1 MVAACKDCSLPPRL
15 PEPGKRG
22 FSCPSGQAQK
32 KNWQLQEQ
40 NWTDRQT
47 SWLSALCYS
56 VELRKFLRLN
66 WTFCLKNRNQNKL
79 RFSHWF
85 TEKFGKNCVY
95 SPSTSRALK
104 TMVWRLCTG
113 RVQLWTFSRTW
124 KTWMLPSTGWK
135 KQRWSWKHSRD
146 RQTDRQIAEM
156 WQEEHIAGASYT
168 RSAAVSATPPAQY
181 SRVVRRGRGDGV
193 PHFFR

>member
-40 NWTDRQT
+40 SWTDRQTT

-66 WTFCLKNRNQNKL
+66 WTFSLKNRNQNKL
-79 RFSHWF
+79 RFSHWLI
-85 TEKFGKNCVY
+85 EKFGKTAYILHRHRVPWKPLFGVSALDECSSGLFPGPGKHGCCRQPAGRN
-95 SPSTSRALK
+95 SDDHESTRE
-104 TMVWRLCTG
+104 
-113 RVQLWTFSRTW
+113 
-124 KTWMLPSTGWK
+124 
-135 KQRWSWKHSRD
+135 
-146 RQTDRQIAEM
+146 TDRQIAEM
-156 WQEEHIAGASYT
+156 WQEEHIAYASYT
-168 RSAAVSATPPAQY
+168 RSAAVSATLPAQY
-181 SRVVRRGRGDGV
+181 SSVVRRGRGGRR
-193 PHFFR
+193 PPLF